1 MTEIVYAIIDNHR
14 KKKGTTY
21 NIIFKT
27 KILEGFEE
35 YVKIKGLKDR

>member
-1 MTEIVYAIIDNHR
+1 MTETVYAVIDNHR

-27 KILEGFEE
+27 KIIQEFEE
-35 YVKIKGLKDR
+35 YIREKGLVK